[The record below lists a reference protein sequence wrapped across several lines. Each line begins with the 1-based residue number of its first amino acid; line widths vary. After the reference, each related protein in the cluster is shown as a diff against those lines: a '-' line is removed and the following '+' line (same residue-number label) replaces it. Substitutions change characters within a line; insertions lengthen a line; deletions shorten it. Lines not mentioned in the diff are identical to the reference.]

1 MSISCFIQQH
11 KNDRMK
17 TIGSENVLNAYEWH
31 KKQNRKKNNDR
42 MKNTIQEFQRMHNTQ
57 AK

>member
-1 MSISCFIQQH
+1 MSCFIQQH